1 VAAGRSYFI
10 TNGEPV
16 FLWDWING
24 LLTALGEPA
33 VKDRIS
39 LRAASAL
46 GAACEWAWRILPL
59 AGEPPMTRFIASELA
74 RDHWF
79 NIEAARRDLGYV
91 PQVGMAEGTA
101 ALIRSLKEAS

>member
-1 VAAGRSYFI
+1 
-10 TNGEPV
+10 
-16 FLWDWING
+16 
-24 LLTALGEPA
+24 
-33 VKDRIS
+33 
-39 LRAASAL
+39 
-46 GAACEWAWRILPL
+46 
-59 AGEPPMTRFIASELA
+59 MTRFIASELA